1 MRSIVLIGP
10 PGSGKS
16 TVGRLLSESL
26 SLPWL
31 DTDSMVE
38 VQAARPISEIFV
50 DEGEPYFRELESVA
64 VAQALSS
71 GPALVS
77 LGGGAVMTPAIYELL
92 KSSSDFVV
100 YLRVGIA
107 SAAPRIGFNRD
118 RPLLLVNP
126 RQQWL
131 SLFEKR
137 RPIYEELAD
146 FTISTDESDPSDIAK
161 AIEEEWKR
169 TNAKH

>member
-1 MRSIVLIGP
+1 
-10 PGSGKS
+10 
-16 TVGRLLSESL
+16 
-26 SLPWL
+26 
-31 DTDSMVE
+31 
-38 VQAARPISEIFV
+38 
-50 DEGEPYFRELESVA
+50 
-64 VAQALSS
+64 
-71 GPALVS
+71 
-77 LGGGAVMTPAIYELL
+77 MTPANYELL